1 MQAWQQ
7 ALAFI
12 REVWKRDLV
21 DYFLWFLKKDVVHLE
36 AEGSPEPLCRA
47 AELKD
52 REVKLLSKSYFNWY
66 ADELQR
72 FCRFRLL
79 KSQRET
85 SLSPF
90 LEHARA
96 LRTWQSFDYN
106 LWRASLQKPEQPR
119 VAAEELF
126 LQQVRAGNLVLG
138 WSDAVPWWGLLNS
151 GKR

>member
-1 MQAWQQ
+1 MT
-7 ALAFI
+7 
-12 REVWKRDLV
+12 
-21 DYFLWFLKKDVVHLE
+21 LE
-36 AEGSPEPLCRA
+36 AKGSPEALCRA

-52 REVKLLSKSYFNWY
+52 RLGKLQTPSYSKWY
-66 ADELQR
+66 GDELQR

-106 LWRASLQKPEQPR
+106 LWRACLENPEQPR
-119 VAAEELF
+119 VAA
-126 LQQVRAGNLVLG
+126 
-138 WSDAVPWWGLLNS
+138 
-151 GKR
+151 K

>member
-1 MQAWQQ
+1 MQACQQ
-7 ALAFI
+7 VLASI

-21 DYFLWFLKKDVVHLE
+21 EYYQWLQKKDILQME
-36 AEGSPEPLCRA
+36 DEGSPEALCRA
-47 AELKD
+47 AEL
-52 REVKLLSKSYFNWY
+52 RGRQEKLQAPAYCLWY
-66 ADELQR
+66 GDELQR

-106 LWRASLQKPEQPR
+106 LWRASLKSPEQPR

-126 LQQVRAGNLVLG
+126 LKQVQAGNLVLG
-138 WSDAVPWWGLLNS
+138 FSDAVPWWGLLNS
-151 GKR
+151 